1 VLATIAALLML
12 LHGAMAGA
20 PTLGTDIWTFGLR
33 RCLIEFAVGS
43 AICALW
49 LRWRDAPALPAA
61 LATMLGVAGVAAA
74 ALGAPETLTVP
85 GAFAAFLLALALTAD
100 RRGNPLETPALHALG
115 EISYATY
122 LGHFLLF
129 GVFKLAFVEDA
140 RAIPP
145 VLIALYLTLVLG
157 SSVALHHLVERP
169 AQDWMNRLPTR
180 WQRRGARVQASSSA
194 S

>member
-1 VLATIAALLML
+1 MRTISVLLARLLRPVPAQRPGRL
-12 LHGAMAGA
+12 VARVLEQRGA
-20 PTLGTDIWTFGLR
+20 DRLR
-33 RCLIEFAVGS
+33 EGGIVDAE
-43 AICALW
+43 
-49 LRWRDAPALPAA
+49 RD
-61 LATMLGVAGVAAA
+61 VF
-74 ALGAPETLTVP
+74 P